1 MFDACARDVTLKI
14 HVAAIDVCVSC
25 VQNVS
30 RSHPYLPFRCY
41 LLHLRLQRVQTVC
54 AFSSIFL
61 RPKVMKSQK
70 LPLLPAFQSE
80 GAGARVLRSE
90 AWILHHVGI

>member
-1 MFDACARDVTLKI
+1 MFDACARDVPLKI
-14 HVAAIDVCVSC
+14 HVAAIGVRV
-25 VQNVS
+25 V
-30 RSHPYLPFRCY
+30 RTKREPKPPLFTFRCY